1 QLELRFTAD
10 CWTRVTDAD
19 GRVLFSALAKAGT
32 SRTVTGKAPLDVHLG
47 YARGAQLSYNG
58 EAVNLATHMRG
69 ETARLK
75 LGQ

>member
-1 QLELRFTAD
+1 M
-10 CWTRVTDAD
+10 
-19 GRVLFSALAKAGT
+19 
-32 SRTVTGKAPLDVHLG
+32 DVHLG